1 MLKMHSLVLK
11 RAAAKYSF
19 GLKLPYASLGFLP
32 ATAVC
37 LFLIALVLG
46 EALPETEVVVE
57 AMEVAEL
64 VETMAVNFFGF
75 TGLVCFGIDLKLK
88 LPSTCS
94 IH

>member
-46 EALPETEVVVE
+46 EALPETEVE
-57 AMEVAEL
+57 AMELAEL
-64 VETMAVNFFGF
+64 VVAMAVNFFGF